1 MCGGAAGEVLTLP
14 FSRSQLV
21 AGVAGGEGAPG
32 VAGGEGA
39 AGPPQQRMALFA
51 AAGTHFTCFTST
63 KVQLLTQR
71 ALLGCAFPRNVAYVS
86 AMAGRYSVYL
96 LYWYR
101 STNTDAACWQSVG

>member
-21 AGVAGGEGAPG
+21 AGVAGGEGA
-32 VAGGEGA
+32 

-51 AAGTHFTCFTST
+51 AAGTPFTCFTST

-96 LYWYR
+96 LYWYG
-101 STNTDAACWQSVG
+101 STNTDAACGQSVG

>member
-1 MCGGAAGEVLTLP
+1 MLTLP

-21 AGVAGGEGAPG
+21 AGVAGGEGA
-32 VAGGEGA
+32 AGL
-39 AGPPQQRMALFA
+39 PQQRMALYA
-51 AAGTHFTCFTST
+51 AAGHFTCSTST

-96 LYWYR
+96 LLYWYG
-101 STNTDAACWQSVG
+101 STNTDAACGQSVG